1 MGLWRDV
8 WELIDGPRSARLRGK
23 RSGRAVWSWRVAG
36 AVMLVLFMSGFLDL
50 RADPSPRAVLVTAE
64 LSFEVVSQLDDAVGA
79 CRADR
84 GFEGLSCAVEVWKSC
99 HLAKQA
105 LEESGE
111 NLADG
116 KRNAAGFLCDAAV
129 VADAGELA
137 SVLAFRY
144 GEEYYRQN
152 LFYIPKFSGNPFNMF
167 HDLVDL
173 EFRILDASSAGYPK
187 DAEKADSYNVGVR
200 LGGSS
205 RNYPKYRAI
214 SAETVDK
221 LRLLE
226 DAIRDF
232 FRPYRTLK
240 RFTRATESL
249 GSVPEVGANPWLVPD
264 AEFLKADP
272 GAERLCR
279 QARQA
284 ARENHLRWQQDI
296 DSCLSEAASCQN
308 RHSANRAPC
317 SPEAGAA
324 EFERMWQELPAV
336 CAAADDITEEYSS
349 DACRSAAL
357 AVCDYR
363 HISPND
369 HWLGQ
374 LISMR
379 DFACATAGDTPELRA
394 TLNQHKPT
402 Q

>member
-1 MGLWRDV
+1 MVWACGLV
-8 WELIDGPRSARLRGK
+8 SESCRGC
-23 RSGRAVWSWRVAG
+23 GVGVAYIC
-36 AVMLVLFMSGFLDL
+36 FLDL
-50 RADPSPRAVLVTAE
+50 RADPSARAVFVTAE
-64 LSFEVVSQLDDAVGA
+64 LSFEVVSQLDEAVGA
-79 CRADR
+79 CRADK
-84 GFEGLSCAVEVWKSC
+84 GFEGSSCAVEVWKSC

-105 LEESGE
+105 LEESGQS
-111 NLADG
+111 LANG
-116 KRNAAGFLCDAAV
+116 KRNAAGFICDAAV

-137 SVLAFRY
+137 KVLAFRY

-173 EFRILDASSAGYPK
+173 EFLILHASSAGYPK
-187 DAEKADSYNVGVR
+187 DADIIDSYNIGVR

-214 SAETVDK
+214 SPETIDK

-226 DAIRDF
+226 DAIWDF

-240 RFTRATESL
+240 RFTQETQSL
-249 GSVPEVGANPWLVPD
+249 GSVPEVGANPWLEPD
-264 AEFLKADP
+264 AEFLDTES
-272 GAERLCR
+272 GAERLCH
-279 QARQA
+279 QARET
-284 ARENHLRWQQDI
+284 ARENHLRWQQDV
-296 DSCLSEAASCQN
+296 DSCQSEAASCHN
-308 RHSANRAPC
+308 RHNTNRAPC

-324 EFERMWQELPAV
+324 EFERMWQELPDI
-336 CAAADDITEEYSS
+336 CSAAEDITEQYGS
-349 DACRSAAL
+349 DSCRSAAL

-363 HISPND
+363 YISPND
-369 HWLGQ
+369 RWIGQ

-379 DFACATAGDTPELRA
+379 DFACATAADTPELRD

>member
-8 WELIDGPRSARLRGK
+8 WELIDGPRSARVRGK
-23 RSGRAVWSWRVAG
+23 RSGRVVGFWRIAG
-36 AVMLVLFMSGFLDL
+36 AVMLVLLMSGLFDL
-50 RADPSPRAVLVTAE
+50 RADPSARAVLVTAE
-64 LSFEVVSQLDDAVGA
+64 LPFEVVSQMEEAVGA

-84 GFEGLSCAVEVWKSC
+84 GFEGSSCAVEVWKSC
-99 HLAKQA
+99 HLAKHA
-105 LEESGE
+105 LEESGQS
-111 NLADG
+111 LADG
-116 KRNAAGFLCDAAV
+116 KRNAAGFICDAAV
-129 VADAGELA
+129 VADVGELA
-137 SVLAFRY
+137 SVLASRY

-167 HDLVDL
+167 HDLVYL
-173 EFRILDASSAGYPK
+173 EFWILDASSAGYPK
-187 DAEKADSYNVGVR
+187 DADKADSYNVGVR

-205 RNYPKYRAI
+205 RNYPEYRAI
-214 SAETVDK
+214 SPATADK

-226 DAIRDF
+226 DAIWDF

-240 RFTRATESL
+240 QFTQATQSL
-249 GSVPEVGANPWLVPD
+249 GSMPEVGANPWQVPD
-264 AEFLKADP
+264 AEFLEADP

-284 ARENHLRWQQDI
+284 ARENHLRWEQEI
-296 DSCLSEAASCQN
+296 DSCLSKSASCRN
-308 RHSANRAPC
+308 RHSTNRAPC

-324 EFERMWQELPAV
+324 EFERMWQELPGT
-336 CAAADDITEEYSS
+336 CAAAEDITEQYSS
-349 DACRSAAL
+349 DSCRTAAL

-369 HWLGQ
+369 NWLGQ

-394 TLNQHKPT
+394 TLNQRKT
-402 Q
+402 S

>member
-8 WELIDGPRSARLRGK
+8 WELIDGPRSARARGK
-23 RSGRAVWSWRVAG
+23 RSGRAAWFRRVAG
-36 AVMLVLFMSGFLDL
+36 AVVLVLFMSVFLDL
-50 RADPSPRAVLVTAE
+50 RADPSPRVVHVTAE
-64 LSFEVVSQLDDAVGA
+64 LSFEVVSQLDEAVGA
-79 CRADR
+79 CRADK
-84 GFEGLSCAVEVWKSC
+84 GFEGSSCAVEVWKSC

-105 LEESGE
+105 LEESGQS
-111 NLADG
+111 LANG
-116 KRNAAGFLCDAAV
+116 KRNAAGFICDAAV

-137 SVLAFRY
+137 KVLAFRY

-173 EFRILDASSAGYPK
+173 EFLILHASSAGYPK
-187 DAEKADSYNVGVR
+187 DADLFDSYYIGVR
-200 LGGSS
+200 LGSSS

-214 SAETVDK
+214 SPETVDK

-226 DAIRDF
+226 DAIWDF

-240 RFTRATESL
+240 RFTQATQSL
-249 GSVPEVGANPWLVPD
+249 GSVPEVGANPWLEPD
-264 AEFLKADP
+264 AEFLDTES

-284 ARENHLRWQQDI
+284 ARESHLRWQQDV
-296 DSCLSEAASCQN
+296 DSCLSEAVSCQN
-308 RHSANRAPC
+308 RHSTHRALC
-317 SPEAGAA
+317 SLEAGAA
-324 EFERMWQELPAV
+324 EFERMWQELPDI

-349 DACRSAAL
+349 DSCRTAAL

-369 HWLGQ
+369 RWLGQ
-374 LISMR
+374 LISMK
-379 DFACATAGDTPELRA
+379 DFACATAADTPELRA
-394 TLNQHKPT
+394 TLTSYKT
-402 Q
+402 G

>member
-1 MGLWRDV
+1 
-8 WELIDGPRSARLRGK
+8 
-23 RSGRAVWSWRVAG
+23 
-36 AVMLVLFMSGFLDL
+36 MLVLLMSSFLDL
-50 RADPSPRAVLVTAE
+50 RANSSPRDVLVTAE
-64 LSFEVVSQLDDAVGA
+64 LSFEVISQLNDAVGA

-84 GFEGLSCAVEVWKSC
+84 GFDESSCAVEVWKSC

-111 NLADG
+111 SLADG
-116 KRNAAGFLCDAAV
+116 KRNAAEFLCDAAV

-137 SVLAFRY
+137 RVLAYRY
-144 GEEYYRQN
+144 REEYYRQN

-173 EFRILDASSAGYPK
+173 EFWILNTSF
-187 DAEKADSYNVGVR
+187 VR
-200 LGGSS
+200 LPKNADIVHFRGIGIRLRDSS
-205 RNYPKYRAI
+205 RNYPEYRAI
-214 SAETVDK
+214 SPETVDE

-226 DAIRDF
+226 DAIWDF

-240 RFTRATESL
+240 QLTQATQSL
-249 GSVPEVGANPWLVPD
+249 GSVPEVGANPWQVPD
-264 AEFLKADP
+264 AEFLEADP

-279 QARQA
+279 QAREA
-284 ARENHLRWQQDI
+284 ARENHLRWQEDV
-296 DSCLSEAASCQN
+296 DACLSEEASCRN
-308 RHSANRAPC
+308 RHITNLVPC

-324 EFERMWQELPAV
+324 EFERMWQELPDICSSAE
-336 CAAADDITEEYSS
+336 DITEQYSNDS
-349 DACRSAAL
+349 CRSAAL
-357 AVCDYR
+357 AICDYR

-394 TLNQHKPT
+394 TLY
-402 Q
+402 

>member
-8 WELIDGPRSARLRGK
+8 WELIDGPRSAKARGK
-23 RSGRAVWSWRVAG
+23 RSGRAVRFRRVAG
-36 AVMLVLFMSGFLDL
+36 AVVLVLFMSVFWDL
-50 RADPSPRAVLVTAE
+50 RADSAPRAVPVTAE
-64 LSFEVVSQLDDAVGA
+64 LSFEVVSQLNEAVGA
-79 CRADR
+79 CRVDR
-84 GFEGLSCAVEVWKSC
+84 GFEGSSCAVEVWKSC

-105 LEESGE
+105 LDESGE

-116 KRNAAGFLCDAAV
+116 ERSAAGFLCDAAV

-173 EFRILDASSAGYPK
+173 EFWVLDASPAGYPK
-187 DAEKADSYNVGVR
+187 DAEKTDSNDIGVR

-205 RNYPKYRAI
+205 RNYPEYRAI
-214 SAETVDK
+214 SPETVDK

-232 FRPYRTLK
+232 FRPYRTLT
-240 RFTRATESL
+240 RFTQETQSL
-249 GSVPEVGANPWLVPD
+249 GSVPEVGVNPWQVPD
-264 AEFLKADP
+264 AEFLEAES

-284 ARENHLRWQQDI
+284 ARENHLRWQQDV

-308 RHSANRAPC
+308 RHSTNLMPC

-324 EFERMWQELPAV
+324 EFERMWQELPDICV
-336 CAAADDITEEYSS
+336 AADDITAQYSS
-349 DACRSAAL
+349 DSCRSAAL
-357 AVCDYR
+357 AICDYR

-369 HWLGQ
+369 NWLGQ

-394 TLNQHKPT
+394 TLNQRKPA